1 MAVQRISRAF
11 KDISLSFDPHPV
23 TKDLPILTN
32 ERAIRRSVRNLVE
45 TIPTERFFNSTLG
58 TNIRRSLFDFVD
70 YSTAVVIEDQI
81 RNTVRFYEPRVENLR
96 VQVDPR
102 PDDNSFDVN
111 VIFDIVGQDIP
122 TPHHKSKATVH
133 KPATSVHQSRASINN
148 ENLF

>member
-23 TKDLPILTN
+23 TKDLPVLTN

-58 TNIRRSLFDFVD
+58 TNIRKSLFDFVD
-70 YSTAVVIEDQI
+70 YGTATVIEDQI
-81 RNTVRFYEPRVENLR
+81 RNTVRFYEPRVNNLK

-122 TPHHKSKATVH
+122 TQQFSFLLEAT
-133 KPATSVHQSRASINN
+133 R
-148 ENLF
+148 

>member
-1 MAVQRISRAF
+1 MASKRISRAF

-70 YSTAVVIEDQI
+70 YTTAVVIEDQI
-81 RNTVRFYEPRVENLR
+81 RNTVRFYEPRVNNLR

-111 VIFDIVGQDIP
+111 VIFDIVGQDLP
-122 TPHHKSKATVH
+122 TQQFSFLLEAT
-133 KPATSVHQSRASINN
+133 R
-148 ENLF
+148 